1 MTPLAVKLGAIRL
14 KGFEAPEY
22 KGLLLSEELSSYRA
36 LLKAVGKRTQAAA
49 PATGFI
55 VQMKNF
61 IATGTSLRSAEGV
74 GLPEPEAFAETPNE
88 LAPGMA
94 SASQPGTPPST
105 TPLAAIQ
112 PAATPPAATPTPAVS
127 PPAATPQL
135 AVVVPVVEGLASPFA
150 ERAAEAKD
158 MAATVNSI
166 REAAI
171 ERPLNTAPLEDSASD
186 YSASPWEGPKDSDG
200 VEEETK
206 PKDMEGVE
214 EETKPKVSEGA
225 TAMEVDDTKEGYH
238 HLQPPPPPPPLPP
251 PPPPPLRPPPPPPQ
265 HIRFSLVFL
274 RSVLSPCLY

>member
-1 MTPLAVKLGAIRL
+1 MGTTTPSELMTPLAVELGAIRL
-14 KGFEAPEY
+14 KGFTAPEY
-22 KGLLLSEELSSYRA
+22 KGLLLSEEISSYRA

-49 PATGFI
+49 PATGFL

-105 TPLAAIQ
+105 TPLAAVQ
-112 PAATPPAATPTPAVS
+112 PAATPATPTQAVS
-127 PPAATPQL
+127 PPAATPPL

-150 ERAAEAKD
+150 ETAAEAKD

-171 ERPLNTAPLEDSASD
+171 N
-186 YSASPWEGPKDSDG
+186 SP
-200 VEEETK
+200 
-206 PKDMEGVE
+206 
-214 EETKPKVSEGA
+214 
-225 TAMEVDDTKEGYH
+225 
-238 HLQPPPPPPPLPP
+238 
-251 PPPPPLRPPPPPPQ
+251 
-265 HIRFSLVFL
+265 
-274 RSVLSPCLY
+274 